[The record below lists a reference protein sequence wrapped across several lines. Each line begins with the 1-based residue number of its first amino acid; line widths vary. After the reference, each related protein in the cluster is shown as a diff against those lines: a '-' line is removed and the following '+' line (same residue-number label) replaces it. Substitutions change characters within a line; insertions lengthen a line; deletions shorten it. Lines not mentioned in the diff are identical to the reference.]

1 MGLDMYMWKQK
12 RINVY
17 DFGQKGDCVAK
28 KLTVKTIAEYE
39 DGKKEEEEYV
49 VNEPQEDGRV
59 WLPVAYWRKANAI
72 HKWFVDLSGEE
83 DKCQKIYV
91 NGSQIK
97 SLVDTCKQILADHSK
112 ASELLPTQSGFFF
125 GSTEYDEWYYE
136 DLEKTVKM
144 LADVDED
151 DEYIYQASW

>member
-1 MGLDMYMWKQK
+1 MGLDMYLWKQK
-12 RINVY
+12 RVNVY

-28 KLTVKTIAEYE
+28 KLTIKTIAEYE
-39 DGKKEEEEYV
+39 DGKKEEEEYI

-59 WLPVAYWRKANAI
+59 WLPVGYWRKANAV

-91 NGSQIK
+91 NGSQIL
-97 SLVDTCKQILADHSK
+97 SLLDACKQILADHSK
-112 ASELLPTQSGFFF
+112 AKDLLPTQSGFFF

-144 LADVDED
+144 LGDTKEEDEF
-151 DEYIYQASW
+151 IYQASW